1 MITVILNGKKEELAG
16 GLSIAEVL
24 KKKNL
29 RPEVVTVE
37 YNDRIL
43 TREEFPKIII
53 ENNDR
58 IELVF
63 FMGGGKI

>member
-1 MITVILNGKKEELAG
+1 MINITLNGKKEELSPE
-16 GLSIAEVL
+16 LTILDLL

-37 YNDRIL
+37 HNERIL
-43 TREEFPKIII
+43 SREEFSRVIIK
-53 ENNDR
+53 DKDM

-63 FMGGGKI
+63 FMGGGQ